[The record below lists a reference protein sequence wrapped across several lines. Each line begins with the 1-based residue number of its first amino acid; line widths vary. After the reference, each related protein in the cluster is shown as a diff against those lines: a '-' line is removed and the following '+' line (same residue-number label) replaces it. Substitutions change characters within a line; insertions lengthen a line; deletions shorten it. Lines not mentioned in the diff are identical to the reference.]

1 MIRSLW
7 IGATGMNAQQTNIDI
22 LSNDL
27 SNVNNY
33 GYKRKRAEFE
43 DLIYQK
49 IYKAG
54 TSIEEET
61 PKPVGMMV
69 GYGSK
74 VAATQTMF
82 HQGSLEQTG
91 NKLDMGIAGEGF
103 FRVQLPDGSFAYTR
117 DGTFKLDRNGQ
128 VVTSNGYKLIPEVV
142 LPENFLYESITVT
155 PDGRV
160 AVNIPGQDTPMP
172 VAQLTTYRFVN
183 NAGLDNIGDN
193 LFKETTNSGPSR
205 PGVPGN
211 PGFGEVHQGYLE
223 RSNVDMVNSMVKM
236 IIAQRAYEFNSKSVT
251 TSDSLLQTAIGMKR

>member
-1 MIRSLW
+1 MIKSLW
-7 IGATGMNAQQTNIDI
+7 IGATGMNAQQTSIDI

-49 IYKAG
+49 INTAG
-54 TSIEEET
+54 TTIDNET
-61 PKPVGMMV
+61 IKPVGMMV

-91 NKLDMGIAGEGF
+91 NKLDVGISGEGF
-103 FRVQLPDGSFAYTR
+103 FRVQKYDGSFAYTR
-117 DGTFKLDRNGQ
+117 DGTFKVDKNGQ
-128 VVTSNGYKLIPEVV
+128 VVTSNGYKLIPEIVM
-142 LPENFLYESITVT
+142 PEEFLYETINIS

-160 AVNIPGQDTPMP
+160 SVKVPGQDAP
-172 VAQLTTYRFVN
+172 VPLAQVTTYRFTN
-183 NAGLDNIGDN
+183 NAGLDNVGEN
-193 LFKETTNSGPSR
+193 LFKETQNSGAAR
-205 PGVPGN
+205 PGKPGE
-211 PGFGEVHQGYLE
+211 PGFGEIHQGYLE

-236 IIAQRAYEFNSKSVT
+236 IVSQRAYEFNSKSVT
-251 TSDSLLQTAIGMKR
+251 TSDSLLQTAIGLKR